1 MTMQVELVS
10 PEAAVWSGEATQVI
24 ARTLGGGDIAFLTGH
39 APFLGGLD
47 TCVITVT
54 LTDGTLEKIAV
65 RGGFVEVNGT
75 HVKILSDEARPARHV
90 DPDAARAALHRAQ
103 EILKADEENSDAAGD
118 VRWHEIQLRA
128 AGHDASGSDRGH

>member
-1 MTMQVELVS
+1 MAMQVELVS
-10 PEAAVWSGEATQVI
+10 PEAAVWSGEATMVVC
-24 ARTLGGGDIAFLTGH
+24 RTVGGGDIAFLTGH

-54 LTDGTLEKIAV
+54 LPDGTLEKIAT

-75 HVKILSDEARPARHV
+75 HVKILSDEAMPAVHG

-103 EILKADEENSDAAGD
+103 ELLRADETDTDAASD
-118 VRWHEIQLRA
+118 VRWHEIQLDA
-128 AGHDASGSDRGH
+128 AGHSVSSAH